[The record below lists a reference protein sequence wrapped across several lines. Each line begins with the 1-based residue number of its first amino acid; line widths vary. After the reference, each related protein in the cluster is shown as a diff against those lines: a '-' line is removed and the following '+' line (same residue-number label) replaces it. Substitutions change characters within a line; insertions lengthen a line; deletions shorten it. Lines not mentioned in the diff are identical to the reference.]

1 MRPEEAKR
9 EHYRKEAKRLGYR
22 SRAAFKLLEINKS
35 FHVFNDDMYVVDLGC
50 SPGGWLQVV
59 MQFTNSGKI
68 IGVDT
73 RDIKPLPGVEF
84 IKSSIE
90 DENLPNSILDILGR
104 KADLILS
111 DMAPN
116 ISGIWS
122 LDHLR
127 QLDLVYKALELAD
140 KVLRKNGK
148 MVIKVFEGENINK
161 LRADL
166 NKRFK
171 RVYLFKPKAS
181 RKASSEMYF
190 ICIGFL

>member
-9 EHYRKEAKRLGYR
+9 DHYRKQARRLGYR

-35 FHVFNDDMYVVDLGC
+35 YHVFNNDMYVIDLGC

-59 MQFTNSGKI
+59 SQFIDEGKI
-68 IGVDT
+68 VGIDT
-73 RDIKPLPGVEF
+73 RSIKPLSGVEF
-84 IKSSIE
+84 INASIDDPNLSSLIFE
-90 DENLPNSILDILGR
+90 IFGR

-122 LDHLR
+122 LDHLK
-127 QLDLVYKALELAD
+127 QIDLVYKALDLAD
-140 KVLRKNGK
+140 KVLKKNGR
-148 MVIKVFEGENINK
+148 MVCKVFEGEATNK

-166 NKRFK
+166 SKRFK
-171 RVYLFKPKAS
+171 KVNIFKPKSS
-181 RKASSEMYF
+181 RKVSSEIYF
-190 ICIGFL
+190 ICFGFQ